1 MAEYQR
7 IIVAAVSALCSGIGV
22 GVTLKTDVKWLRLM
36 MKKMDERLTRL
47 ENKSPQS

>member
-7 IIVAAVSALCSGIGV
+7 IIVAAVSALCSGV